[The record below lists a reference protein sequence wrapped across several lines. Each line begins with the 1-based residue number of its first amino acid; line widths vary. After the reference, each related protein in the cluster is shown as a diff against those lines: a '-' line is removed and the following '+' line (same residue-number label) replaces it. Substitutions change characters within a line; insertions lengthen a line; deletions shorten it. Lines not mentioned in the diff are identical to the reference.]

1 MSIANNQRSERSPE
15 KIGTTTNNE
24 EPYLSYVLP
33 GETGNSFANIKAV
46 DQIPPFLM
54 TVLSSD
60 DHWMFLYSNGA
71 VTCGRKNADHALFP
85 YYPADALLALKNAV
99 GPKTIIWVHR
109 DEDVTCW
116 EPFGEQESLFHVDR
130 ELSKNLIGDKV
141 CFQEHNETLG
151 LSFWYEWSVSARYG
165 FVRTAGITNHN
176 EQDCRVTVCDGVHGI
191 LPAGVGHIFQQ
202 RYSNLADAYKQSELI
217 QGLGVS
223 VHSLSSIP
231 VDRPE
236 ASEALR
242 STVAWTP
249 SSSPSTKFLLS
260 DDQINLFR
268 DGMTVRTECTKRGV
282 KPAFYRVDEYSL
294 SADENIEWNI
304 VCDVAVDACD
314 LHDLRRSLQK
324 GNISD
329 VSIKDD
335 ISQTNAELHAF
346 AGRVDG
352 LQYSGDE
359 AESHRHLS
367 NALLNIMRGGIPLD
381 GYTIRRNDFLRHVE
395 KRNKDCF
402 RENRNWLEILPQ
414 SLQKSELLD
423 ECRRQSC
430 KDIDRIAT
438 EFLPLTLSRRHGDPS
453 RPWNSFSIPSRN
465 KDGERQ
471 IGFEG
476 NWRDVFQNWE
486 ALADSFPQLLEGMVY
501 RFVNASTVDGYNPYR
516 IQLDGIDW
524 EQPDPNDPWATI
536 GYWGDHQIIYLHR
549 LLSRY
554 RNYFP
559 ENLRQDLTAD
569 RCVYVDVPYRLKPF
583 EEILKTP
590 GDTVIFDAAAN
601 DSLRRNIQSSGSD
614 AVLVK
619 NLDKKIHYVSL
630 AEKLLLTS
638 LVKVSNFVP
647 GAGIWLSTQRPEWN
661 DALNAL
667 AGKGASVIT
676 ACHLKVFLERLDE
689 LFEDVSEKSIRISY
703 EVSQFLQSIISVLDG
718 CRLFSGRTIDS
729 ITRRFTLAGLQK
741 AAETYRETV
750 YSGFSGKRTDVA
762 IADIRRFCLRAIHV
776 LEETIRGNRRSDG
789 LYESYNWVCVGDEAI
804 HIAPVGLML
813 EGQVAILESNVL
825 CQKEVVEL
833 LNALEKSD
841 LYRPDQD
848 SYLLYPNQAEKKFSE
863 KNQIPQEWFK
873 NNSIARRVIDAG
885 GCDLLCQN
893 EDGGLHFAS
902 DLRNNAD
909 LNAKIDLW
917 NNTENQWEFT
927 QEDRRQISNLW
938 EAVFHHETFSG
949 RATNF
954 YAYEGLGSI
963 YWHMV
968 SKLVHAVAQQIQTRQ
983 FRGEPVIPELKEHFF
998 KIRNGVWKS
1007 KSVRSYGA
1015 FPSDPY
1021 SHTPAHAGAQQ
1032 PGMTGQVKE
1041 DLLTRLLELGIVI
1054 CEGRIYFENVILD
1067 HSEFQSMP
1075 GQFQYYDVD
1084 GNRAS
1089 IDLDA
1094 GLFGFTFC
1102 QVPIIYAT
1110 NGRGRGIRIISR
1122 SGGEVIRNR
1131 MRLTKQESEAVF
1143 NRTGNIVRIDV
1154 GVECPQGDSRG

>member
-15 KIGTTTNNE
+15 KIGTNSNNA

-33 GETGNSFANIKAV
+33 AETGNSFANIKAV

-217 QGLGVS
+217 QDLGVS

-381 GYTIRRNDFLRHVE
+381 GKNIRRNDFLRHVE

-476 NWRDVFQNWE
+476 NWR
-486 ALADSFPQLLEGMVY
+486 
-501 RFVNASTVDGYNPYR
+501 
-516 IQLDGIDW
+516 
-524 EQPDPNDPWATI
+524 
-536 GYWGDHQIIYLHR
+536 
-549 LLSRY
+549 
-554 RNYFP
+554 
-559 ENLRQDLTAD
+559 
-569 RCVYVDVPYRLKPF
+569 
-583 EEILKTP
+583 EI
-590 GDTVIFDAAAN
+590 
-601 DSLRRNIQSSGSD
+601 
-614 AVLVK
+614 
-619 NLDKKIHYVSL
+619 
-630 AEKLLLTS
+630 
-638 LVKVSNFVP
+638 
-647 GAGIWLSTQRPEWN
+647 
-661 DALNAL
+661 
-667 AGKGASVIT
+667 
-676 ACHLKVFLERLDE
+676 
-689 LFEDVSEKSIRISY
+689 
-703 EVSQFLQSIISVLDG
+703 
-718 CRLFSGRTIDS
+718 
-729 ITRRFTLAGLQK
+729 
-741 AAETYRETV
+741 
-750 YSGFSGKRTDVA
+750 
-762 IADIRRFCLRAIHV
+762 
-776 LEETIRGNRRSDG
+776 
-789 LYESYNWVCVGDEAI
+789 
-804 HIAPVGLML
+804 
-813 EGQVAILESNVL
+813 
-825 CQKEVVEL
+825 
-833 LNALEKSD
+833 
-841 LYRPDQD
+841 
-848 SYLLYPNQAEKKFSE
+848 
-863 KNQIPQEWFK
+863 
-873 NNSIARRVIDAG
+873 
-885 GCDLLCQN
+885 
-893 EDGGLHFAS
+893 
-902 DLRNNAD
+902 
-909 LNAKIDLW
+909 
-917 NNTENQWEFT
+917 
-927 QEDRRQISNLW
+927 
-938 EAVFHHETFSG
+938 G
-949 RATNF
+949 RASCR
-954 YAYEGLGSI
+954 ER
-963 YWHMV
+963 V
-968 SKLVHAVAQQIQTRQ
+968 
-983 FRGEPVIPELKEHFF
+983 
-998 KIRNGVWKS
+998 
-1007 KSVRSYGA
+1007 
-1015 FPSDPY
+1015 
-1021 SHTPAHAGAQQ
+1021 
-1032 PGMTGQVKE
+1032 
-1041 DLLTRLLELGIVI
+1041 
-1054 CEGRIYFENVILD
+1054 
-1067 HSEFQSMP
+1067 
-1075 GQFQYYDVD
+1075 
-1084 GNRAS
+1084 
-1089 IDLDA
+1089 
-1094 GLFGFTFC
+1094 
-1102 QVPIIYAT
+1102 
-1110 NGRGRGIRIISR
+1110 
-1122 SGGEVIRNR
+1122 
-1131 MRLTKQESEAVF
+1131 
-1143 NRTGNIVRIDV
+1143 
-1154 GVECPQGDSRG
+1154 

>member
-1 MSIANNQRSERSPE
+1 MSIANNQRSEQSPE
-15 KIGTTTNNE
+15 KIGTTTNKA

-33 GETGNSFANIKAV
+33 TETGNSFATIKAV
-46 DQIPPFLM
+46 DQIAPFLM

-109 DEDVTCW
+109 DDDVTCW

-165 FVRTAGITNHN
+165 FVRTAGITKHN

-268 DGMTVRTECTKRGV
+268 DGMPVRTECTKRGV

-294 SADENIEWNI
+294 PADENIQWNI

-324 GNISD
+324 GDISD
-329 VSIKDD
+329 ASIKDD

-381 GYTIRRNDFLRHVE
+381 GYSIRRNDFLRHVE

-402 RENRNWLEILPQ
+402 IENRNWLEILPH
-414 SLQKSELLD
+414 SLQKSELL
-423 ECRRQSC
+423 EQCRRQSS

-516 IQLDGIDW
+516 IQLDGVDW

-559 ENLRQDLTAD
+559 ENLRRDLAAD
-569 RCVYVDVPYRLKPF
+569 RCVYVDVPYRIKPF

-601 DSLRRNIQSSGSD
+601 DSLRRNIQLSGTD
-614 AVLVK
+614 EVLAR
-619 NLDKKIHYVSL
+619 NLDKQIHYVSL

-638 LVKVSNFVP
+638 LVKISNFVP

-689 LFEDVSEKSIRISY
+689 LFEDVSEQSIRISY
-703 EVSQFLQSIISVLDG
+703 EISQFLQSITSVLDG

-729 ITRRFTLAGLQK
+729 ITRRFTLVGLQN

-762 IADIRRFCLRAIHV
+762 VADIRRFCLRAIHV

-789 LYESYNWVCVGDEAI
+789 LYESYNWICVGDEEI

-833 LNALEKSD
+833 LDALEKSD
-841 LYRPDQD
+841 LYRPDQN

-863 KNQIPQEWFK
+863 KNQIPQEWFR

-902 DLRNNAD
+902 DLRNDAD

-983 FRGEPVIPELKEHFF
+983 FRGESVIPELKEHFF

-1007 KSVRSYGA
+1007 KSVCSYGA

-1054 CEGRIYFENVILD
+1054 CEGRIHFENVILD

-1075 GQFQYYDVD
+1075 GQFQYYDVA
-1084 GNRAS
+1084 GNRVS

-1102 QVPIIYAT
+1102 QVPIIYAAT
-1110 NGRGRGIRIISR
+1110 GRGRGIRVTSR
-1122 SGGEVIRNR
+1122 TGGEVIRNR
-1131 MRLTKQESEAVF
+1131 MRLTKQESEAIF
-1143 NRTGNIVRIDV
+1143 NRTGNIARIDV
-1154 GVECPQGDSRG
+1154 GVEYPQSDGRG

>member
-1 MSIANNQRSERSPE
+1 MSIANNRRLERSPE
-15 KIGTTTNNE
+15 KIGTTTDNA

-33 GETGNSFANIKAV
+33 AETGNSFANIKAV
-46 DQIPPFLM
+46 DQIAPFLM

-85 YYPADALLALKNAV
+85 YYPADTLLALKNAV

-109 DEDVTCW
+109 DDDVTCW

-176 EQDCRVTVCDGVHGI
+176 EQDCSVTVCDGVHGI

-217 QGLGVS
+217 QDLGMS

-260 DDQINLFR
+260 DDQMNLFR
-268 DGMTVRTECTKRGV
+268 DGMAVRTEYTKRGV
-282 KPAFYRVDEYSL
+282 KPAFYRVDKYSL
-294 SADENIEWNI
+294 SADENIQWNI
-304 VCDVAVDACD
+304 VCDVAIDACD

-329 VSIKDD
+329 ASIKDD
-335 ISQTNAELHAF
+335 ISKTNAELHAF

-395 KRNKDCF
+395 NRNKDCF
-402 RENRNWLEILPQ
+402 RENRKWLEILPQ

-423 ECRRQSC
+423 QCRGQSC

-471 IGFEG
+471 IGYEG

-516 IQLDGIDW
+516 IQLDGVDW

-559 ENLRQDLTAD
+559 ENLRRDLTAD
-569 RCVYVDVPYRLKPF
+569 RCVYVEVPYRIKSF

-590 GDTVIFDAAAN
+590 GDTVIFDAVAN
-601 DSLRRNIQSSGSD
+601 DSLRRNIQLSGSD
-614 AVLVK
+614 AVLVR
-619 NLDKKIHYVSL
+619 NLDDQIHYVSL
-630 AEKLLLTS
+630 AEKLLLTA

-689 LFEDVSEKSIRISY
+689 LFEDVSEQSIQISH
-703 EVSQFLQSIISVLDG
+703 EVSQFLQSITSVLDG

-729 ITRRFTLAGLQK
+729 ITRRFTLTGLQK
-741 AAETYRETV
+741 AAETHRKSV
-750 YSGFSGKRTDVA
+750 YGGFSGKRTDVA

-776 LEETIRGNRRSDG
+776 LEETIRDSRRSDG
-789 LYESYNWVCVGDEAI
+789 LYESYNWVCVGDKEI

-848 SYLLYPNQAEKKFSE
+848 SYLLYPNQPEKKFSE
-863 KNQIPQEWFK
+863 KNQIPQEWAR

-885 GCDLLCQN
+885 GCQLLCQN

-902 DLRNNAD
+902 DLRNDAD
-909 LNAKIDLW
+909 LNAKIDGW

-927 QEDRRQISNLW
+927 QEDRRKLSNLW
-938 EAVFHHETFSG
+938 EAVFCHETFSG

-968 SKLVHAVAQQIQTRQ
+968 SKLVYAVAQQIQTRQ
-983 FRGEPVIPELKEHFF
+983 FRGESVVPELKEHFF

-1007 KSVRSYGA
+1007 KTVRSYGA

-1054 CEGRIYFENVILD
+1054 FEGRIHFENVILD

-1075 GQFQYYDVD
+1075 GQFQYYDVT
-1084 GNRAS
+1084 GKRAS
-1089 IDLDA
+1089 IDLGA

-1102 QVPIIYAT
+1102 QVPIIYAAT
-1110 NGRGRGIRIISR
+1110 GRGRGIRVTSR
-1122 SGGEVIRNR
+1122 TGGEVIRNR
-1131 MRLTKQESEAVF
+1131 MRLTKQESESIF
-1143 NRTGNIVRIDV
+1143 NRTGNILRIDV
-1154 GVECPQGDSRG
+1154 GVECPQSDGGG